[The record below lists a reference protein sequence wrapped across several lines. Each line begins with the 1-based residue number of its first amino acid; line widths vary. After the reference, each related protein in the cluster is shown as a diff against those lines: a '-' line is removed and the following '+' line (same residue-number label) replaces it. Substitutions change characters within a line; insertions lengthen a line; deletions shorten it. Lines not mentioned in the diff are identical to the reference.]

1 MACSS
6 TATTT
11 PREKITPFTDLAST
25 NTVPIRTWSDTA
37 SWVYTPSSSVVNEMR
52 MGYDRVTFNFVN
64 LDVNIPANGTG
75 YPINTGVT
83 NPLAGG
89 MPNLVIG
96 GFGNSGTPVLG
107 TANNRPQYFTP
118 NPYYDFQDSV
128 SVLKGKHSFKFGGE
142 FTHIEADGAIFVGGR
157 GQFHFNGG
165 TVRLSP
171 VPRHSKTSS
180 PEIRPMVSSST
191 AIRPAG

>member
-1 MACSS
+1 MFFYGHYNAPGEDHAFS
-6 TATTT
+6 
-11 PREKITPFTDLAST
+11 DLAST

-64 LDVNIPANGTG
+64 LDVNIPADGKG

-165 TVRLSP
+165 GIGAALP
-171 VPRHSKTSS
+171 G
-180 PEIRPMVSSST
+180 SSSLEDFF
-191 AIRPAG
+191 AGDPTLSLIHI